1 MEKEL
6 VSAIDIALDNSCSV
20 EIYSSNGDIYVKAIN
35 LNKLSYYF
43 TLTKSTLSLTP
54 DKYAGKI
61 YTEFG
66 KERHFS
72 KESNNPI
79 EIVSYFINELIP
91 KLREEE
97 REKPVT
103 LTGSYV
109 IIYYIDDSGVKKIVD
124 SIPQYSG
131 SVGSELDKANALIDN
146 LSIEHR
152 DITYYK
158 DIVFLGA

>member
-1 MEKEL
+1 MEKDL
-6 VSAIDIALDNSCSV
+6 VSAIDIALDNRCSV
-20 EIYSSNGDIYVKAIN
+20 EICSSNGDTYVKAFN
-35 LNKLSYYF
+35 SGKLSYYF

-54 DKYAGKI
+54 DKYTGKL
-61 YTEFG
+61 YTKFG

-79 EIVSYFINELIP
+79 EIVSYFIDELIP
-91 KLREEE
+91 KLKEEE
-97 REKPVT
+97 KEKPIT

-109 IIYYIDDSGVKKIVD
+109 IIYYIDDNGVKRIVD

-131 SVGSELDKANALIDN
+131 SVGSELDKANALIDS
-146 LSIEHR
+146 LSTENR

>member
-1 MEKEL
+1 MEKDL

-20 EIYSSNGDIYVKAIN
+20 EIFSSNGDTYVKAIN
-35 LNKLSYYF
+35 LDKLSYYF
-43 TLTKSTLSLTP
+43 ILTRSILSLTP

-66 KERHFS
+66 KERYFS

-97 REKPVT
+97 REKSVT

-124 SIPQYSG
+124 SIPQYSD
-131 SVGSELDKANALIDN
+131 SVGSELDKANALIEK
-146 LSIEHR
+146 LSKEHS

-158 DIVFLGA
+158 YTVFLGA